1 MGKELTSK
9 LTRSLPGLLNAD
21 YRQRVSQSKFIIEPN
36 LDVVDPILLKLD
48 AAQDVDVRNV
58 RIQSGQGEL

>member
-48 AAQDVDVRNV
+48 AA
-58 RIQSGQGEL
+58 